1 MLVSREEDPIS
12 CSLAHQMPLKF
23 LDHVNVR
30 TSRLD
35 EARAFYR
42 DVLGMREGDRPP
54 FSFGGAWMY
63 LADRPVVHLVQVA
76 QPPSYQGELSLEHF
90 AFAAEGLAEFLR
102 KLDAAKVPYRMGQ
115 PPGARVKQVNVNDPE
130 GNHIH
135 LDFPADESS
144 G

>member
-1 MLVSREEDPIS
+1 M
-12 CSLAHQMPLKF
+12 ALKS

-35 EARAFYR
+35 EMRSFYR
-42 DVLGMREGDRPP
+42 EVMGMREGARPP

-63 LADRPVVHLVQVA
+63 VADRPVVHLVQVTK
-76 QPPSYQGELSLEHF
+76 PPSYQGELSLEHF

-102 KLDAAKVPYRMGQ
+102 RLGAAKIPYHITE
-115 PPGARVKQVNVNDPE
+115 PPNAGIKQVNVNDPE

-135 LDFPADESS
+135 VDFSAEEPTS
-144 G
+144 

>member
-1 MLVSREEDPIS
+1 
-12 CSLAHQMPLKF
+12 MPLKF

-35 EARAFYR
+35 ETRAFYR

-63 LADRPVVHLVQVA
+63 LAERPVVHLVQVPR
-76 QPPSYQGELSLEHF
+76 PPSYQGELSLEHF

-102 KLDAAKVPYRMGQ
+102 RLDAAKVPYRIGH
-115 PPGARVKQVNVNDPE
+115 PPGDCVKQVNVSDPE

-135 LDFPADESS
+135 VDFPADEPSV
-144 G
+144 